1 MNERINELA
10 MQAGEYANSV
20 YKPPVRSKAPGKIW
34 EDGHVGWHTLFNNK
48 FAELIVREC
57 AEFAEQKYGNWYRTN
72 APSDSPSIAIKQH
85 FGVTP

>member
-1 MNERINELA
+1 MNERITELA

-34 EDGHVGWHTLFNNK
+34 EDGHVDWHTLFNGK

-57 AEFAEQKYGNWYRTN
+57 VDYVFSDDYERAEMLK
-72 APSDSPSIAIKQH
+72 H